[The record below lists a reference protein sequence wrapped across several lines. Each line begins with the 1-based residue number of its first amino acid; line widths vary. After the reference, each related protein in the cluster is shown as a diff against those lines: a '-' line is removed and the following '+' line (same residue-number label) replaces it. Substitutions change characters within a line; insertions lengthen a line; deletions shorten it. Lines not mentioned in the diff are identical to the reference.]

1 MNNLKSRPAWL
12 EIDLAALTD
21 NYKTIKSL
29 IPENTK
35 IAAVVKA
42 DAYGHGAVKVAKKL
56 SYLGV
61 DYFCVASP
69 DEGLELRQQ
78 GIKKPILVLGEIL
91 PEQYS
96 DIIKANLIQAAAS
109 IETLIGLNK
118 IASKAKTKIK
128 IQLKIDTGMGR
139 IGFLPAELTP
149 SFFDKLKNFKSLE
162 INGIFSHLARADESN
177 KQFTLQQKQIFE
189 AVITNFKQHKFN
201 IDCCHIAN
209 SAAILDLPDFSFDLV
224 RPGIILYGLLPS
236 AEITNQI
243 PLKAVLNFKT
253 KIVQL
258 RTLPA
263 NSSISYGGTYQTK
276 TAEQVAVLP
285 IGYKD
290 GYPRLLSNR
299 GYVLINGQQAPIRGR
314 ICMGQTIV
322 SVDKIAEVKVGDEVV
337 LLGKQKDNKI
347 TAAELA
353 ELTDTINYE
362 IVCNLSSR
370 LNKIYL

>member
-236 AEITNQI
+236 AEITNKI
-243 PLKAVLNFKT
+243 PLKSVLNFKT

-299 GYVLINGQQAPIRGR
+299 GYVLINGQRAPIRGR

>member
-61 DYFCVASP
+61 DCFCVASP
-69 DEGLELRQQ
+69 DEGLELRQL

-118 IASKAKTKIK
+118 IAKKAKTKVK
-128 IQLKIDTGMGR
+128 VQLKIDTGMGR
-139 IGFLPAELTP
+139 IGFLPAELTA
-149 SFFDKLKNFKSLE
+149 SFFDKLKNFKALE
-162 INGIFSHLARADESN
+162 IKGLFSHLARADESN
-177 KQFTLQQKQIFE
+177 KQFALQQKQIFE

-201 IDCCHIAN
+201 IDCCHLAN

-236 AEITNQI
+236 TEITNKI
-243 PLKAVLNFKT
+243 ALKAVLNFKT

-263 NSSISYGGTYQTK
+263 NSSISYGGTYQTTTTEK
-276 TAEQVAVLP
+276 VAVLP
-285 IGYKD
+285 VGYKD
-290 GYPRLLSNR
+290 GYPRSLSNR
-299 GYVLINGQQAPIRGR
+299 GYVLINGQRAPIRGKV
-314 ICMGQTIV
+314 CMGQTIV
-322 SVDKIAEVKVGDEVV
+322 SVDKIGKVKVGDEVV

-347 TAAELA
+347 TATELA
-353 ELTDTINYE
+353 KLTDTINYE

>member
-236 AEITNQI
+236 VEITNQI

-276 TAEQVAVLP
+276 IAEQVAVLP

-299 GYVLINGQQAPIRGR
+299 GYVLINGQRAPIRGR